1 MEDAAGALAN
11 ARAVERVI
19 NALDLAADDT
29 TPPVQGFLFRSYWDD
44 IHQDAEGDSLFRK
57 FSRAALWKAN
67 EVNCAASRQN
77 QLESRLKA
85 SDENAKKCRDC
96 KDCKDQSRLQLM
108 KRLKLL
114 GAGRTHYQTQT
125 LPSEAEMQQRRC
137 RYHEDER
144 NCIIA
149 DLRSR
154 NWNWVCC
161 CQAYGNGDLE
171 LLSILSRTVLVIRN
185 CVIHCHLGE
194 RDANST
200 PIDRR
205 HARYC
210 LDSMYRYFR
219 CLIRILAD
227 FPSLCSQHRSG
238 PHGAGDPVSVFRIAT
253 ILEHRAHRCAVLLYE
268 QCFDDLELCK
278 HTDETDKNVLHCYC
292 EDYSNLY
299 AAANLYMTSS
309 QGPHLEPGLL
319 QVQDWLKQLGH
330 QLEVHLKEAERREVR
345 PAGGS
350 HSYGRT
356 MMPPPQDLESSHE
369 VAILLVQV

>member
-1 MEDAAGALAN
+1 MEDAAVALAN

-19 NALDLAADDT
+19 NALDLAAADT
-29 TPPVQGFLFRSYWDD
+29 APVGFLFRYWDD
-44 IHQDAEGDSLFRK
+44 IRQDAEEDSLFRE
-57 FSRAALWKAN
+57 FSRAAVWKAN

-96 KDCKDQSRLQLM
+96 KDQSLQLM
-108 KRLKLL
+108 KRLKL
-114 GAGRTHYQTQT
+114 GAGRKTQT

-144 NCIIA
+144 NCVIA

-154 NWNWVCC
+154 NWNWVCW
-161 CQAYGNGDLE
+161 AYGNGDLE
-171 LLSILSRTVLVIRN
+171 LLSILSRTMLMIRN
-185 CVIHCHLGE
+185 CVIHHLGE
-194 RDANST
+194 RDADST

-227 FPSLCSQHRSG
+227 FPSLSQHRSG
-238 PHGAGDPVSVFRIAT
+238 PHGAGDPVSVFRLAT

-278 HTDETDKNVLHCYC
+278 HTETDKNVLHCYC

-299 AAANLYMTSS
+299 AAANLYMTTSS
-309 QGPHLEPGLL
+309 QGQHLEPGLL

-330 QLEVHLKEAERREVR
+330 QLEAHLKEAERREVR